1 MKAKLIVSALALL
14 LLPLFVNATHIAG
27 GYISYSVDP
36 QNPRM
41 YHFTQTIYKD
51 IASSADEPI
60 INVSMGD
67 GNTVEVPRME
77 VKAYS
82 KQYSVDTYIWSYAY
96 ATTGDFIVVYTRTGR
111 NLNQINIPAPSDQK
125 SFYIYTNV
133 KVNPLL
139 VNNNGV
145 KLAST
150 PLFVAYTGEETKHN
164 FISYDADGDKLTY
177 ALVIPKEG
185 TAEGSGM
192 NIPGYSFPE
201 GLTIDK
207 FGELRWRA
215 PALKGEYAVAVKIT
229 EHRNGQPIGYTVI
242 DFNFHVIDRAQQPTL
257 TLLNQDRLVVNYD
270 GSILARPDQ
279 PFKLEYFLRNVAG
292 ANFSLYARQFSD
304 LDTLDLASPNVVM
317 RDSAGGQ
324 AVTLTFTPAAD
335 LVRQE
340 PYIIGMRGQADI
352 GPEQGTYYQPHY
364 FDWSYAYLVV
374 GEQQPTSTE
383 GELAKAGFLLYPN
396 PVSNRFVIEAPDMPA
411 MRMQLIDATGK
422 AVGVLSLKPGS
433 NHLTK
438 PAALAGGLYFYTITS
453 RHKPI
458 GTGRLVVQ

>member
-1 MKAKLIVSALALL
+1 MKAKPIISALALL
-14 LLPLFVNATHIAG
+14 LLPLLANATHIAG

-41 YHFTQTIYKD
+41 YHFTQTVYTD
-51 IASSADEPI
+51 VASSAADPI
-60 INVSMGD
+60 VNVSMGD
-67 GNTVEVPRME
+67 GNTVEVPRTE
-77 VKAYS
+77 IKAYS
-82 KQYSVDTYIWSYAY
+82 KQNNVNRYSWSYTYTSA
-96 ATTGDFIVVYTRTGR
+96 GDYIVAWIGANR
-111 NLNQINIPAPSDQK
+111 NMGQINVPAPSDQK
-125 SFYIYTNV
+125 SYYIYTSV

-177 ALVIPKEG
+177 TLVTPKEG
-185 TAEGSGM
+185 TAEGGGM
-192 NIPGYSFPE
+192 NIPGYAFPE

-215 PALKGEYAVAVKIT
+215 PALKGEYAIAVKVT
-229 EHRNGQPIGYTVI
+229 EHRNGQPIGYTVV
-242 DFNFHVIDRAQQPTL
+242 DFYVHVVDRAQQPTL
-257 TLLNQDRLVVNYD
+257 LLLNQDRLVVNYD

-279 PFKLEYFLRNVAG
+279 PLKLEYFLRNAPG
-292 ANFSLYARQFSD
+292 AAFPLYARQFSD
-304 LDTLDLASPNVVM
+304 LDTLDLASPSIIV
-317 RDSAGGQ
+317 RDSAGGK
-324 AVTLTFTPAAD
+324 AVTLTLTPTAD

-340 PYIIGMRGQADI
+340 PYITGMRGQADI
-352 GPEQGTYYQPHY
+352 DPEQGTYYPSYY
-364 FDWSYAYLVV
+364 FDWIYAYLIV

-383 GELAKAGFLLYPN
+383 GDLAKAGFLLYPN
-396 PVSNRFVIEAPDMPA
+396 PISNRFVIEAPDMPA
-411 MRMQLIDATGK
+411 MRVQLIDATGK
-422 AVGVLSLKPGS
+422 AVGVLSLKPGL

-438 PAALAGGLYFYTITS
+438 PAALSGGLYFYTITS

>member
-1 MKAKLIVSALALL
+1 MKARMILSVLALL
-14 LLPLFVNATHIAG
+14 LLPLLLNATHIVG

-41 YHFTQTIYKD
+41 YHFTQTIYTD
-51 IASSADEPI
+51 VASSAGEPI
-60 INVSMGD
+60 IFVSMGD
-67 GNTVEVPRME
+67 GNTVEVPFTE
-77 VKAYS
+77 IKAYS
-82 KQYSVDTYIWSYAY
+82 KQNNINTYTWSYTY
-96 ATTGDFIVVYTRTGR
+96 ASAGDYIVAWIGANR
-111 NLNQINIPAPSDQK
+111 NMGQINVPAPSDEK
-125 SFYIYTNV
+125 SYYIYTNV

-150 PLFVAYTGEETKHN
+150 PLFVAYTGEETRHN
-164 FISYDADGDKLTY
+164 FISYDADGDKLTF

-185 TAEGSGM
+185 TENGGGT

-215 PALKGEYAVAVKIT
+215 PALKGEYVIAVKIT
-229 EHRNGQPIGYTVI
+229 EHRNEQPIGYTVV
-242 DFNFHVIDRAQQPTL
+242 DFYVNVVDRAQQPTL
-257 TLLNQDRLVVNYD
+257 TLLNQDKLIVNYD

-279 PFKLEYFLRNVAG
+279 PLKLEYFLRNAEG
-292 ANFSLYARQFSD
+292 ASLPLYARQVSD

-317 RDSAGGQ
+317 RDSAGGK
-324 AVTLTFTPAAD
+324 AVTLTFTPTAE
-335 LVRQE
+335 LTRQE
-340 PYIIGMRGQADI
+340 PYIIGMRGQADM
-352 GPEQGTYYQPHY
+352 EHVQGEYYQPY
-364 FDWSYAYLVV
+364 PFDWSYAYLVV

-383 GELAKAGFLLYPN
+383 EDLARAGFLLYPN
-396 PVSNRFVIEAPDMPA
+396 PISDRFVIEAPDMPA
-411 MRMQLIDATGK
+411 MHMQLLDATGK
-422 AVGVLSLKPGS
+422 AVGVLSLKPGR